1 MALQGDIKDLSVVDI
16 LQLLYQQQKS
26 GVLTLA
32 DKGKQ
37 VQVLFDNGLIISATS
52 SVRNVNEYLGEMLL
66 KADLITKTQL
76 TRTLEIQRETL
87 KKLGDILIEQGYIT
101 LEELRHFLKLQTHE
115 TIFKLLMWK
124 NGSYNF
130 HQRMVTYNK
139 KTISPINTEHF
150 LMDSL
155 RMTDELPEIRKKVYS
170 KNIVFEKMPGADDE
184 IRFWKIQELQE
195 DDDDDL
201 FFNDTEPDASE
212 KVLSTTEKRI
222 FDLVDGERSVS
233 EIINV
238 GRIGEFET
246 LKAMS
251 ILISKRLIDVG
262 YELQEERI
270 TTSQEVSV
278 KNISYYLAVAV
289 FIVILVGY
297 FIFAYPKIESNF
309 TVSSSNNALF
319 SQSQLN
325 TELVNIE
332 SAIRIYYFIHQS
344 YPESLQQLYTE
355 GYVENVR
362 YDWKERF
369 EYTPTGSGYSL
380 TVKE

>member
-1 MALQGDIKDLSVVDI
+1 MALQGDIRDLSVVDI

-37 VQVLFDNGLIISATS
+37 VQVLFDNGMIISATS
-52 SVRNVNEYLGEMLL
+52 SVRNINEYLGEMLL

-124 NGSYNF
+124 GGSYNF

-170 KNIVFEKMPGADDE
+170 KNIVFEKMPGAVDE
-184 IRFWKIQELQE
+184 VKFWKIQEHQE
-195 DDDDDL
+195 DDDDL
-201 FFNDTEPDASE
+201 FFDDSESDTSE
-212 KVLSTTEKRI
+212 KILSTSEKRI

-233 EIINV
+233 EIINIS
-238 GRIGEFET
+238 RIGEFET
-246 LKAMS
+246 LKALS
-251 ILISKRLIDVG
+251 ILITKQLIDVG

-270 TTSQEVSV
+270 TTSQEISV
-278 KNISYYLAVAV
+278 KNVSYYLAVAV
-289 FIVILVGY
+289 FAVILIGY
-297 FIFAYPKIESNF
+297 FFIAYPKIKSNF
-309 TVSSSNNALF
+309 TVSPSNNVLF
-319 SQSQLN
+319 NQTQLG
-325 TELVNIE
+325 TELANIE
-332 SAIRIYYFIHQS
+332 TAIKIYYFIHSS
-344 YPESLQQLYTE
+344 YPESLQQLYAE

-380 TVKE
+380 VVKE